1 MPATCRGARVAQEA
15 RQASSNNFNSS
26 PFAGVPFFMHE
37 DTSWGV
43 PPRALAEAKG
53 AEQVPAV
60 LFCPEGVHKVII
72 IIIIKVDSKL
82 RQGVLICVSSVFSRW
97 LQTKTLKKPLIHTP
111 ISNLFGRPPFV
122 LACTAHET
130 RLTRLQTSPSHMPHA
145 KTEASSKVYL
155 ITSFATHAAV
165 SRPR

>member
-1 MPATCRGARVAQEA
+1 
-15 RQASSNNFNSS
+15 
-26 PFAGVPFFMHE
+26 MHE

-60 LFCPEGVHKVII
+60 LSCPEGVHKVIKILI

-111 ISNLFGRPPFV
+111 ISNLFGRPPFG
-122 LACTAHET
+122 LHRARDSTHTTADI
-130 RLTRLQTSPSHMPHA
+130 PKPHA
-145 KTEASSKVYL
+145 ACED
-155 ITSFATHAAV
+155 
-165 SRPR
+165 